1 VLAHTSS
8 LCLRTTACPHVPMR
22 TRGHSSPASAS
33 GVSWPTVMKRVVSN
47 MAGVVLEFL
56 VKPGEEIAIDQD
68 VVMLESMKMQIP
80 VQSTVSGTVK
90 TLKVNEGDFVDDGDV
105 LLEVE

>member
-1 VLAHTSS
+1 
-8 LCLRTTACPHVPMR
+8 
-22 TRGHSSPASAS
+22 
-33 GVSWPTVMKRVVSN
+33 MKRVVSN

-56 VKPGEEIAIDQD
+56 VKPGEEIDVDQD

-90 TLKVNEGDFVDDGDV
+90 VFKVNAGDFVDDGDI

>member
-1 VLAHTSS
+1 
-8 LCLRTTACPHVPMR
+8 
-22 TRGHSSPASAS
+22 
-33 GVSWPTVMKRVVSN
+33 MKRVVSN

-56 VKPGEEIAIDQD
+56 VKPGEKISIDQD

-80 VQSTVSGTVK
+80 VQSTVNGIVK
-90 TLKVNEGDFVDDGDV
+90 AIKVNEGDFVDDGDV

>member
-1 VLAHTSS
+1 
-8 LCLRTTACPHVPMR
+8 
-22 TRGHSSPASAS
+22 
-33 GVSWPTVMKRVVSN
+33 MKRIVSN

-56 VKPGEEIAIDQD
+56 VKPGEQISVDQD

-80 VQSTVSGTVK
+80 VQSTVNGTVK
-90 TLKVNEGDFVDDGDV
+90 TLKANEGDFVNEGDV

>member
-1 VLAHTSS
+1 MAV
-8 LCLRTTACPHVPMR
+8 
-22 TRGHSSPASAS
+22 
-33 GVSWPTVMKRVVSN
+33 KRIVSN

-56 VKPGEEIAIDQD
+56 VKPGDRVAVDQD

-80 VQSTVSGTVK
+80 VQATTAGTVT

-105 LLEVE
+105 LLEIE